1 MVIKNTFELTLS
13 EALKNEEVRTIISVL
28 NAGILQECDP
38 EKADYHKII
47 IATDAD
53 ADGSHIRT
61 LLLGLFF
68 KFMKPLIDAGYLY
81 VVLPPLYKAVK
92 YKNGNID
99 EIKMYYTEQEIEK
112 DRSKLTGY
120 DIHRYKGLGEMALDE
135 AHEALANDATR
146 RLVQITI
153 EDAKAAHKELQIL
166 LGSDAKLRYDWVV
179 EHINFDETQGG
190 H

>member
-1 MVIKNTFELTLS
+1 
-13 EALKNEEVRTIISVL
+13 
-28 NAGILQECDP
+28 
-38 EKADYHKII
+38 
-47 IATDAD
+47 
-53 ADGSHIRT
+53 
-61 LLLGLFF
+61 
-68 KFMKPLIDAGYLY
+68 
-81 VVLPPLYKAVK
+81 
-92 YKNGNID
+92 
-99 EIKMYYTEQEIEK
+99 MYYTEQEIEK

-135 AHEALANDATR
+135 AHEALANNATR